1 MKRVHFSDQINV
13 KLIERYK
20 RSKNLRESI
29 ESITRLLRRD
39 IPYYEDIRYNFM
51 EGPLKDMATKILLH
65 NEVVSLIIFK
75 SKNGFD
81 SIKARDFFTILE
93 TSFNKYNSTII
104 IESDKNMIIFNDNS
118 EREPIIMDS
127 EFTFYNI

>member
-1 MKRVHFSDQINV
+1 MKKVKFCDEINV
-13 KLIERYK
+13 KFIKKYK
-20 RSKNLRESI
+20 RSQNLRENI

-51 EGPLKDMATKILLH
+51 EGPLKDMAKKILSH

-93 TSFNKYNSTII
+93 TSFNKYSSTII